1 MFKLFRYIVSG
12 GSAAVVDLFVLYV
25 FVRCFDMWYVLAAIL
40 AFLIAFGVSFTLQ
53 KFWTFKDVSKKV
65 TSQATIY
72 FIVSTLNLGM
82 NTLLVY
88 LLVDY
93 GHIHYIFSQIIAS
106 GILAISSYFIYS
118 GFIFSEIKK
127 KDNLQ

>member
-12 GSAAVVDLFVLYV
+12 GSAAIVDLFVLHI
-25 FVRCFDMWYVLAAIL
+25 FVKCFDMWYVLAAIL

-72 FIVSTLNLGM
+72 FVVSVINLGI
-82 NTLLVY
+82 NTLLMYVF
-88 LLVDY
+88 VDY
-93 GHIHYIFSQIIAS
+93 GHLHYLISQIIAS

-118 GFIFSEIKK
+118 SFIFSEIKK
-127 KDNLQ
+127 EDNFQ

>member
-12 GSAAVVDLFVLYV
+12 GSAAVVDLFALHI
-25 FVRCFDMWYVLAAIL
+25 FVRYLNMWYVLAAIL

-53 KFWTFKDVSKKV
+53 KFWTFKDISKKV

-72 FIVSTLNLGM
+72 FIVSSINLGI
-82 NTLLVY
+82 NTLLMY
-88 LLVDY
+88 IFVDY
-93 GHIHYIFSQIIAS
+93 AHIHYLLSQIIAS

-127 KDNLQ
+127 EDNLQ